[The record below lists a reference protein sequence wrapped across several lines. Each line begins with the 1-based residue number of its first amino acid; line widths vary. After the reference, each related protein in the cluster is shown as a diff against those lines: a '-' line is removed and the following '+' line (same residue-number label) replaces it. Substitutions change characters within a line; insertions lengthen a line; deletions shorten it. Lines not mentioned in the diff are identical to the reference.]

1 VPVKNDLRPLY
12 DILRP
17 LASQP
22 ECKSCKLC
30 EEHVGLVYLLG
41 KEATRSVDQGIPVS
55 ISSRGSQYLA
65 RTSKGWCA
73 AFDPASNLCRIY
85 NDRPLCCRLYP
96 LDLMRLDGD
105 VWWVIHAECPI
116 AQRFQRDRHLEILTA
131 LTISLERTLSDEQ
144 LQSWLT
150 TDRTS
155 QNIEAFSSTRPNVIR
170 LRRFGRSL
178 SFP

>member
-1 VPVKNDLRPLY
+1 VNNDLSPLY

-41 KEATRSVDQGIPVS
+41 NEATRSVDQSIPVS
-55 ISSRGSQYLA
+55 ISSRGTQYLA
-65 RTSKGWCA
+65 RTSDGCCA
-73 AFDPASNLCRIY
+73 AFDYKANLCRIY
-85 NDRPLCCRLYP
+85 SERPLCCRLYP
-96 LDLMRLDGD
+96 LDLMRLGGE
-105 VWWVIHAECPI
+105 VWWVILDECPI
-116 AQRFQRDRHLEILTA
+116 AQRFQRDRRLEILTA
-131 LTISLERTLSDEQ
+131 LTISLEQTLLDEQ

-150 TDRTS
+150 VDQTS
-155 QNIEAFSSTRPNVIR
+155 QDIEAFSSTRPSVFR
-170 LRRFGRSL
+170 LRRFGRPL